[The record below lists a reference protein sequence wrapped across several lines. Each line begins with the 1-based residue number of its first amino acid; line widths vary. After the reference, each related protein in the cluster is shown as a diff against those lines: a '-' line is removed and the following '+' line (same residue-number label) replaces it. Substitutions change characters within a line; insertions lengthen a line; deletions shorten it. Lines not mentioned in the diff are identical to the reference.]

1 LTPVSWRKRGGGRRA
16 QTLSFENAATL
27 VDAGEG
33 SVSESLYIETPS
45 APLALSLIER
55 LNGFHAE
62 VVPRENERFQVRVDL
77 DGRRGSD
84 RALLDT
90 LERIEHWLESSDLD
104 LAEVQLSGRTYRLR
118 RSAEKPVRPAN
129 AEVDGLVVRIRA
141 VPLGSGVQ
149 VVSVEGELDLHTA
162 SKLDEALESTDH
174 SRVILDLTEAPFID
188 STALGTIVAA
198 TKRMRS
204 QERELIV
211 VAGNPVVARALSVT
225 GLERVFGVH
234 HSLSEAI
241 TSALD
246 GSGQT

>member
-1 LTPVSWRKRGGGRRA
+1 
-16 QTLSFENAATL
+16 
-27 VDAGEG
+27 
-33 SVSESLYIETPS
+33 VSESLYIETPS

-62 VVPRENERFQVRVDL
+62 VVPCDDDRFQVRVDL

-84 RALLDT
+84 RALLDS
-90 LERIEHWLESSDLD
+90 LERIERWLESSELD
-104 LAEVQLSGRTYRLR
+104 FAEVQLNGRSYRLE
-118 RSAEKPVRPAN
+118 RSDTKSTRQPHT
-129 AEVDGLVVRIRA
+129 EVDGLVVRMRT
-141 VPLGSGVQ
+141 VPLGIGVQ
-149 VVSVEGELDLHTA
+149 VVSAEGELDLHT
-162 SKLDEALESTDH
+162 SSILDQALQSTDH
-174 SRVILDLTEAPFID
+174 SRVILDLAEVPFID

-204 QERELIV
+204 QRRELMV

-246 GSGQT
+246 DSDQGSPAVRDAAS